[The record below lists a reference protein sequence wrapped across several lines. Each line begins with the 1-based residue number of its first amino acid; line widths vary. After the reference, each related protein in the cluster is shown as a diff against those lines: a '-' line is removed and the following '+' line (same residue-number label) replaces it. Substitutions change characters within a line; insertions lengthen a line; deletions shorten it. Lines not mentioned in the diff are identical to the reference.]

1 MSRIIKHP
9 NQEECGFCYL
19 DTKNNLVMPWYTI
32 GCLEWL
38 IALDLN
44 KMSVFEY
51 GCGRSSLWWQKESKY
66 WNGVDD
72 DKRWSNGGKVTQD
85 KKQYLESSLN
95 YNYDIIIID
104 GIYRD
109 ECTEYALKCLNKD
122 GYLIYDNWEQQ
133 STETF
138 GNYWNRTK
146 ELLKSFDCTVYKQ
159 PEHVD
164 WKTAVFCKEK

>member
-1 MSRIIKHP
+1 MNRIIKHP
-9 NQEECGFCYL
+9 NQEQYGLCYL

-38 IALDLN
+38 ITLDLN
-44 KMSVFEY
+44 KMSVYEY

-66 WNGVDD
+66 WNGIDD
-72 DKRWSNGGKVTQD
+72 DKTWSNGGKVTQD
-85 KKQYLESSLN
+85 KKEYLESSLN

-109 ECTEYALKCLNKD
+109 ECTEYALKSLNKN

-138 GNYWNRTK
+138 GDYWNRTK
-146 ELLKSFDCTVYKQ
+146 KLLKSFDCTVHKQ
-159 PEHVD
+159 PEHID